1 MSIPSINFPKL
12 YKLSSKGVTQIWSIS
27 ARGRPDGTADTQV
40 LHGQKGGAIQESVVH
55 VKVGKNLGRKNAT
68 TCYEQAV
75 KDAESKW
82 KKQKDKGYSEGE
94 AREMVATKPML
105 AHPYEKYGH
114 KIDWDDCWYQPKL
127 DGIRC
132 IAARSGDEITL
143 WSRMGKPITTVPHV
157 ADELRRMMGDGEIWD
172 GELYIH
178 GVRFQRITSLVKR
191 AQPGSETLEYHVY
204 DAVSDGS
211 FLDRYVNQVQLTL
224 AANAIDPEAKV
235 KPVYTSRV
243 LSHTEAVDAHNA
255 WVASKYEGII
265 LRHSGC
271 AYKVGYRS
279 QELLK
284 LKASIDEEFEIVGV
298 KEGEGKFEGLGI
310 FQCKTAA
317 GAAFD
322 ATPRG
327 TDAERR
333 EFWENRAS
341 YVGKQ
346 LTVRFFEWT
355 SSEPPVPRF
364 PVGISVRD
372 YE

>member
-1 MSIPSINFPKL
+1 L
-12 YKLSSKGVTQIWSIS
+12 
-27 ARGRPDGTADTQV
+27 
-40 LHGQKGGAIQESVVH
+40 
-55 VKVGKNLGRKNAT
+55 
-68 TCYEQAV
+68 
-75 KDAESKW
+75 
-82 KKQKDKGYSEGE
+82 
-94 AREMVATKPML
+94 
-105 AHPYEKYGH
+105 
-114 KIDWDDCWYQPKL
+114 
-127 DGIRC
+127 
-132 IAARSGDEITL
+132 
-143 WSRMGKPITTVPHV
+143 
-157 ADELRRMMGDGEIWD
+157 
-172 GELYIH
+172 
-178 GVRFQRITSLVKR
+178 
-191 AQPGSETLEYHVY
+191 
-204 DAVSDGS
+204 
-211 FLDRYVNQVQLTL
+211 QLTL
-224 AANAIDPEAKV
+224 SLNGLNPDAKV
-235 KPVYTSRV
+235 KMVYTGRV

-271 AYKVGYRS
+271 TYKVGYRS